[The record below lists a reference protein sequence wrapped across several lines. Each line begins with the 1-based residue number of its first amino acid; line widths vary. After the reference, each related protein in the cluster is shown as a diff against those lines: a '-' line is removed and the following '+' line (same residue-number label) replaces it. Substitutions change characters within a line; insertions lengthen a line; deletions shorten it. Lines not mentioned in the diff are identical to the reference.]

1 MMKNIFNIMSAAS
14 FAGVLFMIS
23 MLAYVNITKAS
34 REERNKQYIES
45 VVEKAVLE
53 RIVEMMPLTTG
64 KAVSYTHL
72 TLPTKA

>member
-1 MMKNIFNIMSAAS
+1 MKNIYNIMSAAS
-14 FAGVLFMIS
+14 FAGVLFMIL
-23 MLAYVNITKAS
+23 MLTYVNITKAS

-64 KAVSYTHL
+64 KVA
-72 TLPTKA
+72 K

>member
-1 MMKNIFNIMSAAS
+1 MKNIYNIMSAVS

-23 MLAYVNITKAS
+23 MLTYVNITKAS

-53 RIVEMMPLTTG
+53 QIVERMPSQTG
-64 KAVSYTHL
+64 KVA
-72 TLPTKA
+72 K

>member
-23 MLAYVNITKAS
+23 MLVYVNTTKAS

-45 VVEKAVLE
+45 VVEKAV
-53 RIVEMMPLTTG
+53 RKQIVEMMPLTTG
-64 KAVSYTHL
+64 KVA
-72 TLPTKA
+72 K

>member
-1 MMKNIFNIMSAAS
+1 MSAVS

-34 REERNKQYIES
+34 REERNMQYIQD
-45 VVEKAVLE
+45 VVDKAVLE

-64 KAVSYTHL
+64 KVA
-72 TLPTKA
+72 K

>member
-1 MMKNIFNIMSAAS
+1 MMKNIFNIMSEAS

-23 MLAYVNITKAS
+23 MLAYVNVTKAG

-53 RIVEMMPLTTG
+53 QIVERMPSQTG
-64 KAVSYTHL
+64 KVA
-72 TLPTKA
+72 K

>member
-1 MMKNIFNIMSAAS
+1 MKNIYNIMSAVS
-14 FAGVLFMIS
+14 FAGDLFMIS
-23 MLAYVNITKAS
+23 MLTYVNITKAS

-64 KAVSYTHL
+64 KVA
-72 TLPTKA
+72 K

>member
-1 MMKNIFNIMSAAS
+1 MMKNIFNIISAAS

-23 MLAYVNITKAS
+23 MLVYVNTTKAS

-53 RIVEMMPLTTG
+53 QIVERMPLQTG
-64 KAVSYTHL
+64 KVA
-72 TLPTKA
+72 K

>member
-14 FAGVLFMIS
+14 FAGVLFMIL
-23 MLAYVNITKAS
+23 MLTYVNITKAS
-34 REERNKQYIES
+34 REEKNKQYIES

-64 KAVSYTHL
+64 KVA
-72 TLPTKA
+72 K

>member
-1 MMKNIFNIMSAAS
+1 MKNIYNIMSAVS

-23 MLAYVNITKAS
+23 MLVYVNITKAS

-64 KAVSYTHL
+64 KVA
-72 TLPTKA
+72 K

>member
-1 MMKNIFNIMSAAS
+1 MKNIYNIMSAVS

-23 MLAYVNITKAS
+23 MLTYVNITKTS

-64 KAVSYTHL
+64 KVA
-72 TLPTKA
+72 K

>member
-23 MLAYVNITKAS
+23 MLVYVNITKAS

-53 RIVEMMPLTTG
+53 QIVEMMPLQTG
-64 KAVSYTHL
+64 KVA
-72 TLPTKA
+72 K